1 MSLIKKSDPF
11 NELVPSGGGFIP
23 PIDVYEKDGKVIV
36 ETPLAGVDPKDVEV
50 TVADGVLT
58 IKGKTEHSTE
68 VDETN
73 YYHKE
78 VRYGAFMRK
87 VAMPGPVIGEQAE
100 AASEHG
106 LLRITIPKAEGDK
119 KSVTVEVKKK

>member
-1 MSLIKKSDPF
+1 M
-11 NELVPSGGGFIP
+11 
-23 PIDVYEKDGKVIV
+23 IV

-68 VDETN
+68 VDEQN

-87 VAMPGPVIGEQAE
+87 VQLPTAVLGEKAQTS
-100 AASEHG
+100 SEHG
-106 LLRITIPKAEGDK
+106 LLRISIPKVEDHK
-119 KSVTVEVKKK
+119 K